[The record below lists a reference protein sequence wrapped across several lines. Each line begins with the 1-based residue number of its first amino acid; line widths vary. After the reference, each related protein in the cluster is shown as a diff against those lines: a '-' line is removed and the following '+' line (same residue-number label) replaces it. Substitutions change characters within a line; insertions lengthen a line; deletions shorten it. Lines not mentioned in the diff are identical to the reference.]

1 MTLTNS
7 STITVRMNK
16 ELKQQAEKQLDEMGL
31 TMSTAVTLFIKAVV
45 REGRIPFEITTDP
58 FYSKENLAHLRRA
71 VDQLNQGKGAAHA
84 LSEDAD
90 AENLDG

>member
-1 MTLTNS
+1 MALTNS
-7 STITVRMNK
+7 STVTVRMNK
-16 ELKQQAEKQLDEMGL
+16 NLKQQAEKQFDEMGL

-58 FYSKENLAHLRRA
+58 FYSRENLAHLRRA
-71 VDQLNQGKGAAHA
+71 VDQLDRGEGTAHA

-90 AENLDG
+90 AENLDR

>member
-1 MTLTNS
+1 MALTNS
-7 STITVRMNK
+7 STVTVRMNK
-16 ELKQQAEKQLDEMGL
+16 NLKQQAEKQFDEMGL

-58 FYSKENLAHLRRA
+58 FYSRENLAHLRRA
-71 VDQLNQGKGAAHA
+71 VDQLDRGEGTAQA

-90 AENLDG
+90 AENLDR